1 MILGWFCF
9 AFYNNLF
16 CEVRRSRISLNLKIY
31 VTCAQVIRALI
42 MHKIVT
48 GIYILIWLA
57 KFLQHV
63 SCGQK
68 MCIFFSCKNRWLW
81 FLRSMHRYIS
91 LIIVPFAFWMQSSF
105 IPSLNMQHKPTKKYE
120 FFLASHIFKFIH
132 ENKKKSF
139 ENDTL
144 VLILHK
150 SFADSISQNQN
161 ETKLK
166 LAYKFSQMF
175 LSLPLSSSSNNF
187 CFSLF
192 FLQFEL
198 CRNLFSHSQKYIVTM
213 RCVEY
218 FCLTSFSDGSFVIE
232 NILSSCCC
240 CCFQKTIPYHFTKCT
255 NKSAAS
261 YWLSAHSYSFM

>member
-16 CEVRRSRISLNLKIY
+16 CEVRRSGISLNLKIY

-57 KFLQHV
+57 KFLHV

-175 LSLPLSSSSNNF
+175 LSLPLSSSSKNF

-192 FLQFEL
+192 FAV
-198 CRNLFSHSQKYIVTM
+198 RVMSQ
-213 RCVEY
+213 
-218 FCLTSFSDGSFVIE
+218 SFFTFTKIHCDDEMCWIFLP
-232 NILSSCCC
+232 NILFWWFFCDWKY
-240 CCFQKTIPYHFTKCT
+240 FVLVLLLLLPKI
-255 NKSAAS
+255 
-261 YWLSAHSYSFM
+261 